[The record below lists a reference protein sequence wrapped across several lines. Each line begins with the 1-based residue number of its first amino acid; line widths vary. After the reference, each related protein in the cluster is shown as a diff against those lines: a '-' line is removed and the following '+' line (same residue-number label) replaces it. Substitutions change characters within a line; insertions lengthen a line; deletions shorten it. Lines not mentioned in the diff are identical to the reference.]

1 MEYIKG
7 INLFNGLSSLPNK
20 KKESKSSTPFKTQK
34 KFEEKKYNLPPDKS
48 EPNNKRVS
56 IEIQNSHPQ
65 KKSISNII
73 MDKNISNIQDI
84 STKEEDSST
93 ATIVSKLPQI
103 QKHLTS
109 TNLTSFKDKETN
121 NLILSKS
128 NNNIKDKD
136 INLSTNN
143 SKNINNNTHVLN
155 AKNKIH
161 NISSA
166 HSTYYDHH
174 LINFK
179 NYNSLIPPA
188 DPLLKRTI
196 VPKVNPKFG
205 KMKAHIM
212 LPDFKGDEPLIK
224 IEYKPVLK
232 DIMKNI
238 TIEKQYEVSLY
249 VNSSKMLNNL
259 VYLKTKLSKEGT
271 IVLENLINVK
281 KLNRNY
287 NNESEEEDEN
297 ENENDGQPMSDSLNN
312 INALDNIN
320 DNNLGNTNNNDINSN
335 NTKFNSSKNNNSKLL
350 KNISSL
356 GFNRP
361 KTVFGNK
368 LKSYYTLKDKNDNT
382 LIFESRFESGNLLCA
397 FRTEDENSYQLYLQN
412 DTNTTG
418 YIQWFFFRVSNTKK
432 GRKVNFNIINMLRKK
447 CIYSHGLKIMT
458 YSTMA
463 AMKENLG
470 WHRAGTNTMYYP
482 NNLYVFNSN
491 NGTRRNLHSLSFD
504 YEFKYDND
512 IVYFANCLPYF
523 YSKLMKQLNYY
534 ELNEEKYPY
543 FQRKTLATTLGGND
557 LDMFTINSM
566 YDIYKNGPMNI
577 IMPKSKNYLSL
588 KKNNNINNNNL
599 GNHNINININ
609 NTNSSQIIDDRQA
622 VIIIARQHPGETVGS
637 YVIQGCI
644 DFLMGNSEEAKKL
657 REIYLF
663 KIVPMMN
670 PDGVLVGNSRTSFAG
685 CDLNRRWGKPSEI
698 IHPEVFFTKNM
709 ILKLTLQR
717 NIAFIIDCHGH
728 FGTFNSLFYC
738 NYKEDRRTCRLFP
751 YLCSHLSKIISF
763 QQSTFAMPRFKLSTE
778 RISLFNELD
787 DDNNDNIVAL
797 ETSFFGVNRNGEYA
811 RTYFN
816 SKLLKEVGK
825 DLCMGM
831 LSYYYKCENMDIELN
846 FFKNKENAKKLDV
859 DMREFESEIIKEEN
873 EDEEENNNEIND
885 EKSESE
891 PSIDNLDK
899 NQIMRLLPGNGKRR
913 RRRKKNRNYNKKK
926 DKNKDLNIELFN
938 PIKEAQRRLEEE
950 RKKKLAAAKIVINCN
965 NNKINLQNLNSNTK
979 NEYTQTE
986 EIFFKMHWTYFAGQY
1001 KIIDCGPRLITSNKN
1016 YFGISTNLFGQIRTK
1031 NDFYKNAVV
1040 NNYRNNNNLN
1050 NKRYSNFIKSNRN
1063 NENLNNSNSNN
1074 MNILRPQSFNN
1085 KILFNKK
1092 NVKPQ
1097 PNNQDDNNKN
1107 YKINNLL
1114 NFSQKNNNIIINNNI
1129 NNKFNSD
1136 KNMNN
1141 KISFNNRNGQNTLS
1155 SNMKTNLDKNRLSY
1169 LAKNNQMKESNKSY
1183 SKDNRNSFNK
1193 TSSYFSNL
1201 FKGKQGNNS

>member
-1 MEYIKG
+1 MEFIKG

-34 KFEEKKYNLPPDKS
+34 KFEEKKYNLLPDKS

-418 YIQWFFFRVSNTKK
+418 YIQWFFFRVSNTQK
-432 GRKVNFNIINMLRKK
+432 GRKVNFNIINMLRKT
-447 CIYSHGLKIMT
+447 CIYNHGLKIMT

-463 AMKENLG
+463 AAKENLG
-470 WHRAGTNTMYYP
+470 WHRDCYNSIYYV
-482 NNLYVFNSN
+482 NNLYVYNTN
-491 NGTRRNLHSLSFD
+491 NDKKRNLHSLSFD

-512 IVYFANCLPYF
+512 TVYFANCLPYF
-523 YSKLMKQLNYY
+523 YSTLMKELNHY

-543 FQRKTLATTLGGND
+543 FHRKTLATTLGGND
-557 LDMFTINSM
+557 LDMLTINSM
-566 YDIYKNGPMNI
+566 YDIYKNGI
-577 IMPKSKNYLSL
+577 TSVVMPKTNNFLAI
-588 KKNNNINNNNL
+588 KNNYENNNNA
-599 GNHNINININ
+599 N
-609 NTNSSQIIDDRQA
+609 NSQIIDERKA
-622 VIIIARQHPGETVGS
+622 VVLIGRQHPGETVGS
-637 YVIQGCI
+637 YVIKGCM
-644 DFLMGNSEEAKKL
+644 DFLMGNTDEAKKL

-685 CDLNRRWGKPSEI
+685 CDLNRRWGKPNEI
-698 IHPEVFFTKNM
+698 IHPEIFHTKQM
-709 ILKLTLQR
+709 ITKLATQR
-717 NIAFIIDCHGH
+717 NIAFVIDCHGH

-738 NYKEDRRTCRLFP
+738 NYKDNKRTCKLFP
-751 YLCSHLSKIISF
+751 YICSRLSRIISF
-763 QQSTFAMPRFKLSTE
+763 QQCTFSMPRYKLSTE

-787 DDNNDNIVAL
+787 DEDNDNIVAL
-797 ETSFFGVNRNGEYA
+797 ETSFFGVNRSGEYA

-816 SKLLKEVGK
+816 SNLLKEIGR
-825 DLCMGM
+825 DICLGM
-831 LSYYYKCENMDIELN
+831 LSYYYKCENMSIEVN
-846 FFKNKENAKKLDV
+846 FYSNKENIKKLDV
-859 DMREFESEIIKEEN
+859 DMREFESEIIREVN
-873 EDEEENNNEIND
+873 EDDEEVELND

-891 PSIDNLDK
+891 PSVDNLDK
-899 NQIMRLLPGNGKRR
+899 NQIMKLMPGNGKRR
-913 RRRKKNRNYNKKK
+913 RRRKNKIKKYDKKK
-926 DKNKDLNIELFN
+926 DKNRDLDIELFN
-938 PIKEAQRRLEEE
+938 PLKEAAKRQEEE
-950 RKKKLAAAKIVINCN
+950 KKKKNKNPTKIVINCN
-965 NNKINLQNLNSNTK
+965 DKNKKNVPIPQPMLTDSNMK

-986 EIFFKMHWTYFAGQY
+986 EIFSH
-1001 KIIDCGPRLITSNKN
+1001 L
-1016 YFGISTNLFGQIRTK
+1016 
-1031 NDFYKNAVV
+1031 
-1040 NNYRNNNNLN
+1040 
-1050 NKRYSNFIKSNRN
+1050 
-1063 NENLNNSNSNN
+1063 
-1074 MNILRPQSFNN
+1074 
-1085 KILFNKK
+1085 
-1092 NVKPQ
+1092 
-1097 PNNQDDNNKN
+1097 
-1107 YKINNLL
+1107 
-1114 NFSQKNNNIIINNNI
+1114 
-1129 NNKFNSD
+1129 
-1136 KNMNN
+1136 
-1141 KISFNNRNGQNTLS
+1141 
-1155 SNMKTNLDKNRLSY
+1155 
-1169 LAKNNQMKESNKSY
+1169 
-1183 SKDNRNSFNK
+1183 
-1193 TSSYFSNL
+1193 
-1201 FKGKQGNNS
+1201 

>member
-7 INLFNGLSSLPNK
+7 INLFNDISNNQRK
-20 KKESKSSTPFKTQK
+20 KKGSRSSTPFEIQK
-34 KFEEKKYNLPPDKS
+34 KFDQKNFKEPSERS
-48 EPNNKRVS
+48 EPNTKRVI
-56 IEIQNSHPQ
+56 IEIQNSHQQ
-65 KKSISNII
+65 KKSINNIL
-73 MDKNISNIQDI
+73 MDKNLSNIQDI

-93 ATIVSKLPQI
+93 TTTISKLPKI

-109 TNLTSFKDKETN
+109 INLGGFKENSNLT
-121 NLILSKS
+121 LSKS
-128 NNNIKDKD
+128 NISIKDKD
-136 INLSTNN
+136 RDKDSNLSTTITK
-143 SKNINNNTHVLN
+143 SKNNVMSS
-155 AKNKIH
+155 KNKPH

-179 NYNSLIPPA
+179 NYNYSLIPPA

-212 LPDFKGDEPLIK
+212 LPDFKGEEPLIK
-224 IEYKPVLK
+224 IEYKPALK

-238 TIEKQYEVSLY
+238 TIEKQYEVNLY

-259 VYLKTKLSKEGT
+259 IYLKTKLNKDGQ

-287 NNESEEEDEN
+287 GNDSDEDDD
-297 ENENDGQPMSDSLNN
+297 NDGQQPIVDSS
-312 INALDNIN
+312 
-320 DNNLGNTNNNDINSN
+320 NNNVNANPIEKKEENIDMN
-335 NTKFNSSKNNNSKLL
+335 NKNDDNKLV

-356 GFNRP
+356 GLSRP

-368 LKSYYTLKDKNDNT
+368 LKSFYTLKNQNDNT

-463 AMKENLG
+463 AMKENIG
-470 WHRAGTNTMYYP
+470 WHRAGMNTMYYP
-482 NNLYVFNSN
+482 NNLYVYNNNN
-491 NGTRRNLHSLSFD
+491 NGSKRNLHSLSFD

-512 IVYFANCLPYF
+512 VVYFANSIPYF

-566 YDIYKNGPMNI
+566 YDIYKNGPMSI
-577 IMPKSKNYLSL
+577 IMPKAKNYLSL
-588 KKNNNINNNNL
+588 KKNITGNNNNTKQSM
-599 GNHNINININ
+599 ND
-609 NTNSSQIIDDRQA
+609 SKIIDDRQA

-637 YVIQGCI
+637 FVIQGCI

-685 CDLNRRWGKPSEI
+685 CDLNRRWGKPNEI
-698 IHPEVFFTKNM
+698 IHPEVYFTKNM

-738 NYKEDRRTCRLFP
+738 NYKDDRRTCRLFP
-751 YLCSHLSKIISF
+751 YLCSHISKIISF
-763 QQSTFAMPRFKLSTE
+763 QQSTFAMPKFKLNTE
-778 RISLFNELD
+778 RITLFNELEEE
-787 DDNNDNIVAL
+787 NNDNIVAL

-816 SKLLKEVGK
+816 SKLLKEVGR

-831 LSYYYKCENMDIELN
+831 LSYYYKCENNNIELN
-846 FFKNKENAKKLDV
+846 YFKNKENVKKLDV
-859 DMREFESEIIKEEN
+859 DMREFESEIIKEVN
-873 EDEEENNNEIND
+873 EDEEENNNDLNE

-899 NQIMRLLPGNGKRR
+899 YQIMRLLPGNGKH
-913 RRRKKNRNYNKKK
+913 RRRKRKNRNFNRKK

-938 PIKEAQRRLEEE
+938 PIKEAARRLEEE
-950 RKKKLAAAKIVINCN
+950 KKKKLAAAKIVINCTNNVRPNYQNMN
-965 NNKINLQNLNSNTK
+965 NNTK
-979 NEYTQTE
+979 SEYTQTE
-986 EIFFKMHWTYFAGQY
+986 EIFFQKHWTYFAGQY
-1001 KIIDCGPRLITSNKN
+1001 KIIDCGPRLIRTNQN
-1016 YFGISTNLFGQIRTK
+1016 YFGISTNLFGQLRTK
-1031 NDFYKNAVV
+1031 GDLLKNAVV
-1040 NNYRNNNNLN
+1040 NNYKSNNLN
-1050 NKRYSNFIKSNRN
+1050 NKRYGNFIKPNKN
-1063 NENLNNSNSNN
+1063 KENLNNSNNN
-1074 MNILRPQSFNN
+1074 MNILRPQSFSD
-1085 KILFNKK
+1085 KVVFNKK
-1092 NVKPQ
+1092 NIRQQKQ
-1097 PNNQDDNNKN
+1097 NLDNNRIN
-1107 YKINNLL
+1107 RINNLL
-1114 NFSQKNNNIIINNNI
+1114 NFSQKNNNSSINNGFINDKIINNDKIRYGLGNNQNNI
-1129 NNKFNSD
+1129 V
-1136 KNMNN
+1136 
-1141 KISFNNRNGQNTLS
+1141 
-1155 SNMKTNLDKNRLSY
+1155 SNMKTNLDRTRLAY
-1169 LAKNNQMKESNKSY
+1169 IAKNYNLKETNKSY
-1183 SKDNRNSFNK
+1183 NKDNANSFNK

-1201 FKGKQGNNS
+1201 FKGKSGNN

>member
-7 INLFNGLSSLPNK
+7 INLFNDISNNQRK
-20 KKESKSSTPFKTQK
+20 KKGSRSSTPFEIQK
-34 KFEEKKYNLPPDKS
+34 KFDQKNFKEPSERS
-48 EPNNKRVS
+48 EPNTKRVI
-56 IEIQNSHPQ
+56 IEIQNSHQQ
-65 KKSISNII
+65 KKSINNIL
-73 MDKNISNIQDI
+73 MDKNLSNIQDI

-93 ATIVSKLPQI
+93 TTTISKLPKI

-109 TNLTSFKDKETN
+109 INLGGFKENSNLT
-121 NLILSKS
+121 LSKS
-128 NNNIKDKD
+128 NISIKDKD
-136 INLSTNN
+136 RDKDSNLSTTITK
-143 SKNINNNTHVLN
+143 SKNNVMSS
-155 AKNKIH
+155 KNKPH

-179 NYNSLIPPA
+179 NYNYSLIPPA

-212 LPDFKGDEPLIK
+212 LPDFKGEEPLIK
-224 IEYKPVLK
+224 IEYKPTLK

-238 TIEKQYEVSLY
+238 TIEKQYEVNLY

-259 VYLKTKLSKEGT
+259 IYLKTKLNKDGQ

-287 NNESEEEDEN
+287 GNDSDEDDD
-297 ENENDGQPMSDSLNN
+297 NDGQQPIVDSS
-312 INALDNIN
+312 
-320 DNNLGNTNNNDINSN
+320 NNNVNANPIEKKEENIDMN
-335 NTKFNSSKNNNSKLL
+335 NKNDDNKLV

-356 GFNRP
+356 GLSRP

-368 LKSYYTLKDKNDNT
+368 LKSFYTLKNQNDNT

-463 AMKENLG
+463 AMKENIG
-470 WHRAGTNTMYYP
+470 WHRAGMNTMYYP
-482 NNLYVFNSN
+482 NNLYVYNNNN
-491 NGTRRNLHSLSFD
+491 NGSKRNLHSLSFD

-512 IVYFANCLPYF
+512 VVYFANSIPYF

-566 YDIYKNGPMNI
+566 YDIYKNGPMSI
-577 IMPKSKNYLSL
+577 IMPKAKNYLSL
-588 KKNNNINNNNL
+588 KKNITGNNNNTKQSM
-599 GNHNINININ
+599 ND
-609 NTNSSQIIDDRQA
+609 SKIIDDRQA

-637 YVIQGCI
+637 FVIQGCI

-685 CDLNRRWGKPSEI
+685 CDLNRRWGKPNEI
-698 IHPEVFFTKNM
+698 IHPEVYFTKNM

-738 NYKEDRRTCRLFP
+738 NYKDDRRTCRLFP
-751 YLCSHLSKIISF
+751 YLCSHISKIISF
-763 QQSTFAMPRFKLSTE
+763 QQSTFAMPKFKLNTE
-778 RISLFNELD
+778 RITLFNELEEE
-787 DDNNDNIVAL
+787 NNDNIVAL

-816 SKLLKEVGK
+816 SKLLKEVGR

-831 LSYYYKCENMDIELN
+831 LSYYYKCENNNIELN
-846 FFKNKENAKKLDV
+846 YFKNKENVKKLDV
-859 DMREFESEIIKEEN
+859 DMREFESEIIKEVN
-873 EDEEENNNEIND
+873 EDEEENNNDLNE

-899 NQIMRLLPGNGKRR
+899 YQIMRLLPGNGKH
-913 RRRKKNRNYNKKK
+913 RRRKRKNRNFNRKK

-938 PIKEAQRRLEEE
+938 PIKEAARRLEEE
-950 RKKKLAAAKIVINCN
+950 KKKKLAAAKIVINCTNIVRPNYQNMN
-965 NNKINLQNLNSNTK
+965 NNTK
-979 NEYTQTE
+979 SEYTQTE
-986 EIFFKMHWTYFAGQY
+986 EIFFQKHWTYFAGQY
-1001 KIIDCGPRLITSNKN
+1001 KIIDCGPRLIRTNQN
-1016 YFGISTNLFGQIRTK
+1016 YFGISTNLFGQLRTK
-1031 NDFYKNAVV
+1031 GDLLKNAVV
-1040 NNYRNNNNLN
+1040 NNYKSNNLN
-1050 NKRYSNFIKSNRN
+1050 NKRYGNFIKPNKN
-1063 NENLNNSNSNN
+1063 KENLNNSNNN
-1074 MNILRPQSFNN
+1074 MNILRPQSFSD
-1085 KILFNKK
+1085 KVVFNKK
-1092 NVKPQ
+1092 NIRQQKQ
-1097 PNNQDDNNKN
+1097 NLDNNRIN
-1107 YKINNLL
+1107 RINNLL
-1114 NFSQKNNNIIINNNI
+1114 NFSQKNNNSSINNGFINDKIINNDKIRYGLGNNQNNI
-1129 NNKFNSD
+1129 V
-1136 KNMNN
+1136 
-1141 KISFNNRNGQNTLS
+1141 
-1155 SNMKTNLDKNRLSY
+1155 SNMKTNLDRTRLAY
-1169 LAKNNQMKESNKSY
+1169 IAKNYNLKETNKSY
-1183 SKDNRNSFNK
+1183 NKDNANSFNK

-1201 FKGKQGNNS
+1201 FKGKSGNN

>member
-7 INLFNGLSSLPNK
+7 INLFNDISNNQRK
-20 KKESKSSTPFKTQK
+20 KKGSRSSTPFEIQK
-34 KFEEKKYNLPPDKS
+34 KFDQKNFKEPSERS
-48 EPNNKRVS
+48 EPNTKRVI
-56 IEIQNSHPQ
+56 IEIQNSHQQ
-65 KKSISNII
+65 KKSINNIL
-73 MDKNISNIQDI
+73 MDKNLSNIQDI

-93 ATIVSKLPQI
+93 TTTISKLPKI

-109 TNLTSFKDKETN
+109 INLGGFKENSNLT
-121 NLILSKS
+121 LSKS
-128 NNNIKDKD
+128 NISIKDKD
-136 INLSTNN
+136 RDKDSNLSTTITK
-143 SKNINNNTHVLN
+143 SKNNVMSS
-155 AKNKIH
+155 KNKPH

-179 NYNSLIPPA
+179 NYNYSLIPPA

-212 LPDFKGDEPLIK
+212 LPDFKGEEPLIK
-224 IEYKPVLK
+224 IEYKPALK

-238 TIEKQYEVSLY
+238 TIEKQYEVNLY

-259 VYLKTKLSKEGT
+259 IYLKTKLNKDGQ

-287 NNESEEEDEN
+287 GNDSDEDDD
-297 ENENDGQPMSDSLNN
+297 NDGQQPIVDSS
-312 INALDNIN
+312 
-320 DNNLGNTNNNDINSN
+320 NNNVNANPIEKKEENIDMN
-335 NTKFNSSKNNNSKLL
+335 NKNDDNKIV

-356 GFNRP
+356 GLSRP

-368 LKSYYTLKDKNDNT
+368 LKSFYTLKNQNDNT

-463 AMKENLG
+463 AMKENIG
-470 WHRAGTNTMYYP
+470 WHRAGMNTMYYP
-482 NNLYVFNSN
+482 NNLYVYNNNN
-491 NGTRRNLHSLSFD
+491 NGSKRNLHSLSFD

-512 IVYFANCLPYF
+512 VVYFANSIPYF

-566 YDIYKNGPMNI
+566 YDIYKNGPMSI
-577 IMPKSKNYLSL
+577 IMPKAKNYLSL
-588 KKNNNINNNNL
+588 KKNITGNNNNTKQSM
-599 GNHNINININ
+599 ND
-609 NTNSSQIIDDRQA
+609 SKIIDDRQA

-637 YVIQGCI
+637 FVIQGCI

-685 CDLNRRWGKPSEI
+685 CDLNRRWGKPNEI
-698 IHPEVFFTKNM
+698 IHPEVYFTKNM

-738 NYKEDRRTCRLFP
+738 NYKDDRRTCRLFP
-751 YLCSHLSKIISF
+751 YLCSHISKIISF
-763 QQSTFAMPRFKLSTE
+763 QQSTFAMPKFKLNTE
-778 RISLFNELD
+778 RITLFNELEEE
-787 DDNNDNIVAL
+787 NNDNIVAL

-816 SKLLKEVGK
+816 SKLLKEVGR

-831 LSYYYKCENMDIELN
+831 LSYYYKCENNNIELN
-846 FFKNKENAKKLDV
+846 YFKNKENVKKLDV
-859 DMREFESEIIKEEN
+859 DMREFESEIIKEVN
-873 EDEEENNNEIND
+873 EDEEENNNDLNE

-899 NQIMRLLPGNGKRR
+899 YQIMRLLPGNGKH
-913 RRRKKNRNYNKKK
+913 RRRKRKNRNFNRKK

-938 PIKEAQRRLEEE
+938 PIKEAARRLEEE
-950 RKKKLAAAKIVINCN
+950 KKKKLAAAKIVINCTNIVRPNYQNMN
-965 NNKINLQNLNSNTK
+965 NNTK
-979 NEYTQTE
+979 SEYTQTE
-986 EIFFKMHWTYFAGQY
+986 EIFFQKHWTYFAGQY
-1001 KIIDCGPRLITSNKN
+1001 KIIDCGPRLIRTNQN
-1016 YFGISTNLFGQIRTK
+1016 YFGISTNLFGQLRTK
-1031 NDFYKNAVV
+1031 GDLLKNAVV
-1040 NNYRNNNNLN
+1040 NNYKSNNLN
-1050 NKRYSNFIKSNRN
+1050 NKRYGNFIKPNKN
-1063 NENLNNSNSNN
+1063 KENLNNSNNN
-1074 MNILRPQSFNN
+1074 MNILRPQSFSD
-1085 KILFNKK
+1085 KVVFNKK
-1092 NVKPQ
+1092 NIRQQKQ
-1097 PNNQDDNNKN
+1097 NLDNNRIN
-1107 YKINNLL
+1107 RINNLL
-1114 NFSQKNNNIIINNNI
+1114 NFSQKNNNSSINNGFINDKIINNDKIRYGLGNNQNNI
-1129 NNKFNSD
+1129 V
-1136 KNMNN
+1136 
-1141 KISFNNRNGQNTLS
+1141 
-1155 SNMKTNLDKNRLSY
+1155 SNMKTNLDRTRLAY
-1169 LAKNNQMKESNKSY
+1169 IAKNYNLKETNKSY
-1183 SKDNRNSFNK
+1183 NKDNANSFNK

-1201 FKGKQGNNS
+1201 FKGKSGNN

>member
-7 INLFNGLSSLPNK
+7 INLFNDISNNQRK
-20 KKESKSSTPFKTQK
+20 KKGSRSSTPFEIQK
-34 KFEEKKYNLPPDKS
+34 KFDQKNFKEPSERS
-48 EPNNKRVS
+48 EPNTKRVI
-56 IEIQNSHPQ
+56 IEIQNSHQQ
-65 KKSISNII
+65 KKSINNIL
-73 MDKNISNIQDI
+73 MDKNLSNIQDI

-93 ATIVSKLPQI
+93 TTTISKLPKI

-109 TNLTSFKDKETN
+109 INLGGFKENSNLT
-121 NLILSKS
+121 LSKS
-128 NNNIKDKD
+128 NISIKDKD
-136 INLSTNN
+136 RDKDSNLSTTITK
-143 SKNINNNTHVLN
+143 SKNNVMSS
-155 AKNKIH
+155 KNKPH

-179 NYNSLIPPA
+179 NYNYSLIPPA

-212 LPDFKGDEPLIK
+212 LPDFKGEEPLIK
-224 IEYKPVLK
+224 IEYKPALK

-238 TIEKQYEVSLY
+238 TIEKQYEVNLY

-259 VYLKTKLSKEGT
+259 IYLKTKLNKDGQ

-287 NNESEEEDEN
+287 NNDSEEEDD
-297 ENENDGQPMSDSLNN
+297 NDGQQPIVDSS
-312 INALDNIN
+312 
-320 DNNLGNTNNNDINSN
+320 NNNVNANPIEKKEENIDMN
-335 NTKFNSSKNNNSKLL
+335 NKNDDNKLV

-356 GFNRP
+356 GLSRP

-368 LKSYYTLKDKNDNT
+368 LKSFYTLKNQNDNT

-463 AMKENLG
+463 AMKENIG
-470 WHRAGTNTMYYP
+470 WHRAGMNTMYYP
-482 NNLYVFNSN
+482 NNLYVYNNNN
-491 NGTRRNLHSLSFD
+491 NGSKRNLHSLSFD

-512 IVYFANCLPYF
+512 VVYFANSIPYF

-566 YDIYKNGPMNI
+566 YDIYKNGPMSI
-577 IMPKSKNYLSL
+577 IMPKAKNYLSL
-588 KKNNNINNNNL
+588 KKNITGNNNNTKQSM
-599 GNHNINININ
+599 ND
-609 NTNSSQIIDDRQA
+609 SKIIDDRQA

-637 YVIQGCI
+637 FVIQGCI

-685 CDLNRRWGKPSEI
+685 CDLNRRWGKPNEI
-698 IHPEVFFTKNM
+698 IHPEVYFTKNM

-738 NYKEDRRTCRLFP
+738 NYKDDRRTCRLFP
-751 YLCSHLSKIISF
+751 YLCSHISKIISF
-763 QQSTFAMPRFKLSTE
+763 QQSTFAMPKFKLNTE
-778 RISLFNELD
+778 RITLFNELEEE
-787 DDNNDNIVAL
+787 NNDNIVAL

-816 SKLLKEVGK
+816 SKLLKEVGR

-831 LSYYYKCENMDIELN
+831 LSYYYKCENNNIELN
-846 FFKNKENAKKLDV
+846 YFKNKENVKKLDV
-859 DMREFESEIIKEEN
+859 DMREFESEIIKEVN
-873 EDEEENNNEIND
+873 EDEEENNNDLNE

-899 NQIMRLLPGNGKRR
+899 YQIMRLLPGNGKH
-913 RRRKKNRNYNKKK
+913 RRRKRKNRNFNRKK

-938 PIKEAQRRLEEE
+938 PIKEAARRLEEE
-950 RKKKLAAAKIVINCN
+950 KKKKLAAAKIVINCTNIVRPNYQNMN
-965 NNKINLQNLNSNTK
+965 NNTK
-979 NEYTQTE
+979 SEYTQTE
-986 EIFFKMHWTYFAGQY
+986 EIFFQKHWTYFAGQY
-1001 KIIDCGPRLITSNKN
+1001 KIIDCGPRLIRTNQN
-1016 YFGISTNLFGQIRTK
+1016 YFGISTNLFGQLRTK
-1031 NDFYKNAVV
+1031 GDLLKNAVV
-1040 NNYRNNNNLN
+1040 NNYKSNNLN
-1050 NKRYSNFIKSNRN
+1050 NKRYGNFIKPNKN
-1063 NENLNNSNSNN
+1063 KENLNNSNNN
-1074 MNILRPQSFNN
+1074 MNILRPQSFSD
-1085 KILFNKK
+1085 KVVFNKK
-1092 NVKPQ
+1092 NIRQQKQ
-1097 PNNQDDNNKN
+1097 NLDNNRIN
-1107 YKINNLL
+1107 RINNLL
-1114 NFSQKNNNIIINNNI
+1114 NFSQKNNNSSINNGFINDKIINNDKIRYGLGNNQNNI
-1129 NNKFNSD
+1129 V
-1136 KNMNN
+1136 
-1141 KISFNNRNGQNTLS
+1141 
-1155 SNMKTNLDKNRLSY
+1155 SNMKTNLDRTRLAY
-1169 LAKNNQMKESNKSY
+1169 IAKNYNLKETNKSY
-1183 SKDNRNSFNK
+1183 NKDNANSFNK

-1201 FKGKQGNNS
+1201 FKGKSGNN

>member
-7 INLFNGLSSLPNK
+7 INLFNDISNNQRK
-20 KKESKSSTPFKTQK
+20 KKGSRSSTPFEIQK
-34 KFEEKKYNLPPDKS
+34 KFDQKNFKEPSERS
-48 EPNNKRVS
+48 EPNTKRVI
-56 IEIQNSHPQ
+56 IEIQNSHQQ
-65 KKSISNII
+65 KKSINNIL
-73 MDKNISNIQDI
+73 MDKNLSNIQDI

-93 ATIVSKLPQI
+93 TTTISKLPKI

-109 TNLTSFKDKETN
+109 INLGGFKENSNLT
-121 NLILSKS
+121 LSKS
-128 NNNIKDKD
+128 NISIKDKD
-136 INLSTNN
+136 RDKDSNLSTTITK
-143 SKNINNNTHVLN
+143 SKNNVMSS
-155 AKNKIH
+155 KNKPH

-179 NYNSLIPPA
+179 NYNYSLIPPA

-212 LPDFKGDEPLIK
+212 LPDFKGEEPLIK
-224 IEYKPVLK
+224 IEYKPALK

-238 TIEKQYEVSLY
+238 TIEKQYEVNLY

-259 VYLKTKLSKEGT
+259 IYLKTKLNKDGQ

-287 NNESEEEDEN
+287 GNDSDEDDD
-297 ENENDGQPMSDSLNN
+297 NDGQQPIVDSS
-312 INALDNIN
+312 
-320 DNNLGNTNNNDINSN
+320 NNNVNANPIEKKEENIDMND
-335 NTKFNSSKNNNSKLL
+335 KNDDNKLV

-356 GFNRP
+356 GLSRP

-368 LKSYYTLKDKNDNT
+368 LKSFYTLKNQNDNT

-463 AMKENLG
+463 AMKENIG
-470 WHRAGTNTMYYP
+470 WHRAGMNTMYYP
-482 NNLYVFNSN
+482 NNLYVYNNNN
-491 NGTRRNLHSLSFD
+491 NGSKRNLHSLSFD

-512 IVYFANCLPYF
+512 VVYFANSIPYF

-566 YDIYKNGPMNI
+566 YDIYKNGPMSI
-577 IMPKSKNYLSL
+577 IMPKAKNYLSL
-588 KKNNNINNNNL
+588 KKNITGNNNNTKQSM
-599 GNHNINININ
+599 ND
-609 NTNSSQIIDDRQA
+609 SKIIDDRQA

-637 YVIQGCI
+637 FVIQGCI

-685 CDLNRRWGKPSEI
+685 CDLNRRWGKPNEI
-698 IHPEVFFTKNM
+698 IHPEVYFTKNM

-738 NYKEDRRTCRLFP
+738 NYKDDRRTCRLFP
-751 YLCSHLSKIISF
+751 YLCSHISKIISF
-763 QQSTFAMPRFKLSTE
+763 QQSTFAMPKFKLNTE
-778 RISLFNELD
+778 RITLFNELEEE
-787 DDNNDNIVAL
+787 NNDNIVAL

-816 SKLLKEVGK
+816 SKLLKEVGR

-831 LSYYYKCENMDIELN
+831 LSYYYKCENNNIELN
-846 FFKNKENAKKLDV
+846 YFKNKENVKKLDV
-859 DMREFESEIIKEEN
+859 DMREFESEIIKEVN
-873 EDEEENNNEIND
+873 EDEEENNNDLNE

-899 NQIMRLLPGNGKRR
+899 YQIMRLLPGNGKH
-913 RRRKKNRNYNKKK
+913 RRRKRKNRNFNRKK

-938 PIKEAQRRLEEE
+938 PIKEAARRLEEE
-950 RKKKLAAAKIVINCN
+950 KKKKLAAAKIVINCTNIVRPNYQNMN
-965 NNKINLQNLNSNTK
+965 NNTK
-979 NEYTQTE
+979 SEYTQTE
-986 EIFFKMHWTYFAGQY
+986 EIFFQKHWTYFAGQY
-1001 KIIDCGPRLITSNKN
+1001 KIIDCGPRLIRTNQN
-1016 YFGISTNLFGQIRTK
+1016 YFGISTNLFGQLRTK
-1031 NDFYKNAVV
+1031 GDLLKNAVV
-1040 NNYRNNNNLN
+1040 NNYKSNNLN
-1050 NKRYSNFIKSNRN
+1050 NKRYGNFIKPNKN
-1063 NENLNNSNSNN
+1063 KENLNNSNNN
-1074 MNILRPQSFNN
+1074 MNILRPQSFSD
-1085 KILFNKK
+1085 KVVFNKK
-1092 NVKPQ
+1092 NIRQQKQ
-1097 PNNQDDNNKN
+1097 NLDNNRIN
-1107 YKINNLL
+1107 RINNLL
-1114 NFSQKNNNIIINNNI
+1114 NFSQKDNNSSINNGFINDKIINNDKIRYGLGNNQNNI
-1129 NNKFNSD
+1129 V
-1136 KNMNN
+1136 
-1141 KISFNNRNGQNTLS
+1141 
-1155 SNMKTNLDKNRLSY
+1155 SNMKTNLDRTRLAY
-1169 LAKNNQMKESNKSY
+1169 IAKNYNLKETNKSY
-1183 SKDNRNSFNK
+1183 NKDNANSFNK

-1201 FKGKQGNNS
+1201 FKGKSGNN

>member
-7 INLFNGLSSLPNK
+7 INLFNDISNNQRK
-20 KKESKSSTPFKTQK
+20 KKGSRSSTPFEIQK
-34 KFEEKKYNLPPDKS
+34 KFDQKNFKEPSERS
-48 EPNNKRVS
+48 EPNTKRVI
-56 IEIQNSHPQ
+56 IEIQNSHQQ
-65 KKSISNII
+65 KKSINNIL
-73 MDKNISNIQDI
+73 MDKNLSNIQDI

-93 ATIVSKLPQI
+93 TTTISKLPKI

-109 TNLTSFKDKETN
+109 INLGGFKENSNLT
-121 NLILSKS
+121 LSKS
-128 NNNIKDKD
+128 NISIKDKD
-136 INLSTNN
+136 RDKDSNLSTTITK
-143 SKNINNNTHVLN
+143 SKNNVMSS
-155 AKNKIH
+155 KNKPH

-179 NYNSLIPPA
+179 NYNYSLIPPA

-212 LPDFKGDEPLIK
+212 LPDFKGEEPLIK
-224 IEYKPVLK
+224 IEYKPALK

-238 TIEKQYEVSLY
+238 TIEKQYEVNLY

-259 VYLKTKLSKEGT
+259 IYLKTKLNKDGQ

-287 NNESEEEDEN
+287 GNDSDEDDD
-297 ENENDGQPMSDSLNN
+297 NDGQQPIVDSS
-312 INALDNIN
+312 
-320 DNNLGNTNNNDINSN
+320 NNNVNANPIEKKEENIDMN
-335 NTKFNSSKNNNSKLL
+335 NKNDDNKLV

-356 GFNRP
+356 GLSRP

-368 LKSYYTLKDKNDNT
+368 LKSFYTLKNQNDNT

-463 AMKENLG
+463 AMKENIG
-470 WHRAGTNTMYYP
+470 WHRAGMNTMYYP
-482 NNLYVFNSN
+482 NNLYVYNNNN
-491 NGTRRNLHSLSFD
+491 NGSKRNLHSLSFD

-512 IVYFANCLPYF
+512 IVYFANSIPYF

-566 YDIYKNGPMNI
+566 YDIYKNGPMSI
-577 IMPKSKNYLSL
+577 IMPKAKNYLSL
-588 KKNNNINNNNL
+588 KKNITGNNNNTKQSM
-599 GNHNINININ
+599 ND
-609 NTNSSQIIDDRQA
+609 SKIIDDRQA

-637 YVIQGCI
+637 FVIQGCI

-685 CDLNRRWGKPSEI
+685 CDLNRRWGKPNEI
-698 IHPEVFFTKNM
+698 IHPEVYFTKNM

-738 NYKEDRRTCRLFP
+738 NYKDDRRTCRLFP
-751 YLCSHLSKIISF
+751 YLCSHISKIISF
-763 QQSTFAMPRFKLSTE
+763 QQSTFAMPKFKLNTE
-778 RISLFNELD
+778 RISLFNELED
-787 DDNNDNIVAL
+787 ENNDNIVAL

-816 SKLLKEVGK
+816 SKLLKEVGR

-831 LSYYYKCENMDIELN
+831 LSYYYKCENNNIELN
-846 FFKNKENAKKLDV
+846 YFKNKENVKKLDV
-859 DMREFESEIIKEEN
+859 DMREFESEIIKEVN
-873 EDEEENNNEIND
+873 EDEEENNNDLNE

-899 NQIMRLLPGNGKRR
+899 YQIMRLLPGNGKH
-913 RRRKKNRNYNKKK
+913 RRRKRKNRNFNRKK

-938 PIKEAQRRLEEE
+938 PIKEAARRLEEE
-950 RKKKLAAAKIVINCN
+950 KKKKLAAAKIVINCTNIVRPNYQNMN
-965 NNKINLQNLNSNTK
+965 NNTK
-979 NEYTQTE
+979 SEYTQTE
-986 EIFFKMHWTYFAGQY
+986 EIFFQKHWTYFAGQY
-1001 KIIDCGPRLITSNKN
+1001 KIIDCGPRLIRTNQN
-1016 YFGISTNLFGQIRTK
+1016 YFGISTNLFGQLRTK
-1031 NDFYKNAVV
+1031 GDLLKNAVV
-1040 NNYRNNNNLN
+1040 NNYKSNNLN
-1050 NKRYSNFIKSNRN
+1050 NKRYGNFIKPNKN
-1063 NENLNNSNSNN
+1063 KENLNNSNNN
-1074 MNILRPQSFNN
+1074 MNILRPQSFSD
-1085 KILFNKK
+1085 KVVFNKK
-1092 NVKPQ
+1092 NIRQQKQ
-1097 PNNQDDNNKN
+1097 NLDNNRIN
-1107 YKINNLL
+1107 RINNLL
-1114 NFSQKNNNIIINNNI
+1114 NFSQKNNNSSINNGFINDKIINNDKIRYGLGNNQNNI
-1129 NNKFNSD
+1129 V
-1136 KNMNN
+1136 
-1141 KISFNNRNGQNTLS
+1141 
-1155 SNMKTNLDKNRLSY
+1155 SNMKTNLDRTRLAY
-1169 LAKNNQMKESNKSY
+1169 IAKNYNLKETNKSY
-1183 SKDNRNSFNK
+1183 NKDNANSFNK

-1201 FKGKQGNNS
+1201 FKGKSGNN

>member
-599 GNHNINININ
+599 GNNNINININ

-816 SKLLKEVGK
+816 SKLLKEVGR

-1097 PNNQDDNNKN
+1097 PNHQDDNNKN